1 MCRGGAGTM
10 YPHYPGADQSE
21 ARKFM
26 TTNHSPPLHSG
37 AASGLRTF
45 LANVVISAAG
55 LELVPP
61 LSSDLKTV
69 FGLNFK
75 QVEREI

>member
-1 MCRGGAGTM
+1 MRDCGTAGLTLLQNNSGTVD
-10 YPHYPGADQSE
+10 PV
-21 ARKFM
+21 
-26 TTNHSPPLHSG
+26 HSG

>member
-1 MCRGGAGTM
+1 MCNT
-10 YPHYPGADQSE
+10 
-21 ARKFM
+21 F
-26 TTNHSPPLHSG
+26 TTALHSG

>member
-1 MCRGGAGTM
+1 MRLRSVTGFKNT
-10 YPHYPGADQSE
+10 
-21 ARKFM
+21 
-26 TTNHSPPLHSG
+26 LHSG

>member
-1 MCRGGAGTM
+1 
-10 YPHYPGADQSE
+10 
-21 ARKFM
+21 M
-26 TTNHSPPLHSG
+26 TVFCEMNLKYLLTSITAFLPMKSPSAVHSG